1 MTTGA
6 QLTES
11 WIPLGRIAPGVLV
24 EARMQAH
31 WAAQI
36 PAAVSGGF
44 GDLFGDD
51 RMGMQWFGR
60 IDALVGGPVLDRL
73 MSVASSL

>member
-1 MTTGA
+1 MTIGA
-6 QLTES
+6 RLTES
-11 WIPLGRIAPGVLV
+11 WIPLGLIAPGDLV

-51 RMGMQWFGR
+51 RMGMQ
-60 IDALVGGPVLDRL
+60 
-73 MSVASSL
+73 